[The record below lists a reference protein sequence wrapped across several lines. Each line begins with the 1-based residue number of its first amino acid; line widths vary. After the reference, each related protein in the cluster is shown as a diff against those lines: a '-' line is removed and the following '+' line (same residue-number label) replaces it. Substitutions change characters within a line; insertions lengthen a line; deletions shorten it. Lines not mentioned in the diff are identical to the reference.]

1 MKTTATDKNDKFYP
15 LSYVDKVINAYL
27 TKLGLAA
34 STAKSVSDALLW
46 AQARGLPSHG
56 LERIPAYSGQYKKGK
71 INRTSSLKFISLDD
85 SAFVVDA
92 DFGFAYPAIDLAVKE
107 LYRRCQQQTTCV
119 VGIKNSHHAGALG
132 YYVEQLASQ
141 GIIALICCNAPA
153 SIAPWGGK
161 KPLLGTNPIAFGCP
175 RAGVRAGTKGKK
187 TQQPLIIDMSLSV
200 VARGKV
206 MAADFKGEEIPL
218 GWALD
223 KVGNPTTD
231 AKKALEGSM
240 LPIGGAK
247 GYLLALVVEIL
258 AAALIGNNF
267 SYQSSSF
274 FDDVGKPPGVGQ
286 FILAINPLRINPD
299 FNLHI
304 EGLCAAIM
312 QQPGTRLPGVNKNK
326 DFSKSRKQGV
336 AVSVRMQDYLGL

>member
-15 LSYVDKVINAYL
+15 LSYIDKVINAYL
-27 TKLGLAA
+27 TKLGLTA

-71 INRTSSLKFISLDD
+71 INQNSSLKFISLDD

-107 LYRRCQQQTTCV
+107 LCRRCQQQTTCV
-119 VGIKNSHHAGALG
+119 VGIKHSHHAGALG

-175 RAGVRAGTKGKK
+175 RAGVRAGIKGKK

-223 KVGNPTTD
+223 KAGNPTTD

-326 DFSKSRKQGV
+326 DFNKSRKQGV